1 MGRSRKLLTLCA
13 VLACLV
19 VIAQTAKA
27 QRALLPSQA
36 ETAGQVAIEEDLPV
50 AVVEKI
56 TKMVRNHASLANLKV
71 EVRVGKTRQKLGQCP
86 QELETALSGRD
97 RPWGAFS
104 VLVRCPQPFWAV
116 SVPVQTRVFGPQVVS
131 TQYLPPGERLKPDQL
146 QVITTDITRS
156 PPDRADSLSQVIGRA
171 LNRPVPQ
178 GGVVTL
184 NILKADAVIKVGEVV
199 RVQIQGRGF
208 SAMGEGKAISAG
220 SIGDSIRVRMTDGQQ
235 VTGQVVRAGLVEVML
250 Q

>member
-1 MGRSRKLLTLCA
+1 MGRSRKLLTLAAALA
-13 VLACLV
+13 VLV
-19 VIAQTAKA
+19 VLAQTAKA

-36 ETAGQVAIEEDLPV
+36 ETSGQAAAEEDLP
-50 AVVEKI
+50 APVVEKI
-56 TKMVRNHASLANLKV
+56 IKMVRSHASLSDLKV

-86 QELETALSGRD
+86 QDLEIVLSGRD

-116 SVPVQTRVFGPQVVS
+116 SVPVQTRVFGPQVVA
-131 TQYLPPGERLKPDQL
+131 TQYLPQGERLKSDQM
-146 QVITTDITRS
+146 QVVTTDITRS
-156 PPDRADSLSQVIGRA
+156 APDRADSIAQVVGRA

-178 GGVVTL
+178 GAVVTL
-184 NILKADAVIKVGEVV
+184 NMLKEDAVIKVGEAV

-220 SIGDSIRVRMTDGQQ
+220 AIGDSIQVRMSDGQK
-235 VTGQVVRAGLVEVML
+235 VSGQVVRAGLVEVML